1 MRMRRPQ
8 GGALVT
14 VLMLLVGII
23 IGLAAGIAP
32 RLFMKLDPM
41 KFIKP
46 DLAYTPPPEVK
57 PEDLVEK
64 VHPREAELKNM
75 IEEVKKQRAA
85 LAEREKPL
93 VAREQE
99 IASQLQTLTAL
110 KAKIEEAESAV
121 KKQQVA
127 QNGDEAVNVKK
138 LAKIWGTMEPADSA
152 KVMTSIEP
160 EFAARVLYAMP
171 AEQTAP
177 ILQVLIG
184 KADTEKYAAELM
196 TTYKRMKPAP
206 KPEAR

>member
-1 MRMRRPQ
+1 MRPH
-8 GGALVT
+8 GGALVSI
-14 VLMLLVGII
+14 LMLLVGIV

-32 RLFMKLDPM
+32 RLFLKLDPM

-46 DLAYTPPPEVK
+46 ELAYAPPPEVK

-64 VHPREAELKNM
+64 VHPREAELKAM
-75 IEEVKKQRAA
+75 IEEVKKQRAS

-99 IASQLQTLTAL
+99 ISSQMQALTVL
-110 KAKIEEAESAV
+110 KAKIEEAESGV
-121 KKQQVA
+121 KKMQLA
-127 QNGDEAVNVKK
+127 QNGEEAVNVKK
-138 LAKIWGTMEPADSA
+138 LAKIWGQMEPADSA
-152 KVMTSIEP
+152 KVMTSVEP
-160 EFAARVLYAMP
+160 EFAARVLYAMS

-184 KADTEKYAAELM
+184 KADTEKYAADLM
-196 TTYKRMKPAP
+196 TTYKRMKPAA

>member
-1 MRMRRPQ
+1 MRPH
-8 GGALVT
+8 GGVLVS
-14 VLMLLVGII
+14 VLMLLVGIV

-46 DLAYTPPPEVK
+46 DLAYVPPPEVK

-64 VHPREAELKNM
+64 VHPREAELKGM
-75 IEEVKKQRAA
+75 IEEVKKQRAS

-93 VAREQE
+93 QVREQE
-99 IASQLQTLTAL
+99 IASQMQALTAL
-110 KAKIEEAESAV
+110 KAKIEEAESGV
-121 KKQQVA
+121 KKLQLA
-127 QNGDEAVNVKK
+127 QNNEEAVNVKK
-138 LAKIWGTMEPADSA
+138 LAKIWGQMEPSDSA
-152 KVMTSIEP
+152 KVMTSVEP
-160 EFAARVLYAMP
+160 EFAARVLYAMS

-184 KADTEKYAAELM
+184 KADTEKYAADLM
-196 TTYKRMKPAP
+196 TTYKRMKPAA